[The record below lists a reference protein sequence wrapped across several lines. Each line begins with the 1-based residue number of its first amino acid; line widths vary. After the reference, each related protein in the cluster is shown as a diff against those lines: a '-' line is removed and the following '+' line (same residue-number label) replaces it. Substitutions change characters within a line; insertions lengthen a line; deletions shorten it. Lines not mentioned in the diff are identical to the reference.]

1 MKKGKISLI
10 ALLIL
15 AYFMINVQCIT
26 KYDFNACR
34 IQNCVS
40 MEKLCIEDEGQCLKG
55 FSDTR
60 KWYIFHYL
68 VSKDVYL
75 KIN

>member
-1 MKKGKISLI
+1 MKNSSIFIGLFLVLCIV
-10 ALLIL
+10 
-15 AYFMINVQCIT
+15 NVQSIS

-40 MEKLCIEDEGQCLKG
+40 MEKSCIEDEGQCLKG

-60 KWYIFHYL
+60 KW
-68 VSKDVYL
+68 
-75 KIN
+75 

>member
-1 MKKGKISLI
+1 MRKISFI
-10 ALLIL
+10 AILLIVL
-15 AYFMINVQCIT
+15 GIVSVKCIS

-40 MEKLCIEDEGQCLKG
+40 MEKSCIEDEGQCLKG

-60 KWYIFHYL
+60 KW
-68 VSKDVYL
+68 
-75 KIN
+75 

>member
-1 MKKGKISLI
+1 MRNISFIAIFLI
-10 ALLIL
+10 AFGI
-15 AYFMINVQCIT
+15 ASVECIS

-40 MEKLCIEDEGQCLKG
+40 MEKSCIEDEGECLKG

-60 KWYIFHYL
+60 KW
-68 VSKDVYL
+68 
-75 KIN
+75 